1 MDQSH
6 VYEIAGH
13 FIEIV
18 WKLPDGQNWQLPGF
32 APFLSEKLSEKMS
45 KTDKECEA
53 TNSPENKLFTINIVP
68 LKEAAED
75 AAQKNKERILS
86 TFDMETGVCELR
98 KLDNSYKFL
107 IFTTDGK
114 LSIKLEMETGRHV
127 MNCLCALY
135 EKPTNHIKVP
145 DPNHLRFALWMAVG
159 FAGIPELTA
168 AIHSSVIIHEN
179 QAVLFLG
186 ESGTGKSTHTRL
198 WLENVPGTRLLNDDS
213 PLLRLHKREDLKA
226 RDCNSP
232 RQDERGQD
240 LKLDKEHEQDQ
251 EHDHNHDD
259 DHENTLYIY
268 GSPWS
273 GKGKVY
279 RNENYPV
286 AAIVRLQQAPF
297 NRATR
302 LNVVQGFAA
311 LYPSFPPAYLKDE
324 NLHEKICTIISGI
337 LKTIP
342 VYRLECLPKPSAVQ
356 LIYKNVFGN
365 NKSGFEKMKKNY
377 KNSHQKNVLFLPNE
391 NVLPLIEEQ
400 IAAGKSVKLRVRGNS
415 MFPRLMDGRDMVA
428 LHHVDLLQIKVGDVI
443 FFRWG
448 KGFLMHRV
456 IEIVEGHQGARPL
469 KFVTR
474 GDALRSTELVPIED
488 VIALAELPAHSPRTL
503 RMRRVRGWLQRVR
516 GLLRR
521 VWGWVM
527 RLLRR

>member
-1 MDQSH
+1 MDKSY

-13 FIEIV
+13 LIEIV

-32 APFLSEKLSEKMS
+32 APFLSENMSEKLSVAVSDCKAKMHP
-45 KTDKECEA
+45 EA
-53 TNSPENKLFTINIVP
+53 KLVTINIVF
-68 LKEAAED
+68 LDKATED
-75 AAQKNKERILS
+75 AAQKNEERTIS
-86 TFDMETGVCELR
+86 TFEMETGVCELR
-98 KLDNSYKFL
+98 KRDNSYKFL

-114 LSIKLEMETGRHV
+114 HSIKLEMETGRRV
-127 MNCLCALY
+127 MSCLCALY
-135 EKPTNHIKVP
+135 EKPAKPGNTTDTAKSANGSNPTLGSNPVNGSNPANRIMAP

-168 AIHSSVIIHEN
+168 AVHSSVIIYEN

-213 PLLRLHKREDLKA
+213 PLLRLHKREDLQE

-232 RQDERGQD
+232 GQYEREQDV
-240 LKLDKEHEQDQ
+240 KPDKEHNHNSNHNNDHDRD
-251 EHDHNHDD
+251 HDH

-356 LIYKNVFGN
+356 LIYRNVFGN
-365 NKSGFEKMKKNY
+365 KKSGLEFE
-377 KNSHQKNVLFLPNE
+377 
-391 NVLPLIEEQ
+391 I
-400 IAAGKSVKLRVRGNS
+400 
-415 MFPRLMDGRDMVA
+415 
-428 LHHVDLLQIKVGDVI
+428 
-443 FFRWG
+443 
-448 KGFLMHRV
+448 
-456 IEIVEGHQGARPL
+456 
-469 KFVTR
+469 
-474 GDALRSTELVPIED
+474 GDALLDNKTK
-488 VIALAELPAHSPRTL
+488 
-503 RMRRVRGWLQRVR
+503 GKK
-516 GLLRR
+516 
-521 VWGWVM
+521 
-527 RLLRR
+527 

>member
-1 MDQSH
+1 MDKSY

-32 APFLSEKLSEKMS
+32 APFLSDKLSEKMS

-53 TNSPENKLFTINIVP
+53 TNSTENKLFTINIVP
-68 LKEAAED
+68 LKEAAEN
-75 AAQKNKERILS
+75 AAQKKKERILS
-86 TFDMETGVCELR
+86 TFDMETGICELR

-107 IFTTDGK
+107 IFTTEGK

-127 MNCLCALY
+127 MNCFCALY
-135 EKPTNHIKVP
+135 EKPAKPGNTTDTAKSANGSNPATDSNPANRIKAP

-168 AIHSSVIIHEN
+168 AVHSSVIIHEN

-213 PLLRLHKREDLKA
+213 PMLRLHKREDLQA
-226 RDCNSP
+226 PDCRSP
-232 RQDERGQD
+232 RQDEREPD
-240 LKLDKEHEQDQ
+240 LKLDKEH
-251 EHDHNHDD
+251 DHNSDY

-297 NRATR
+297 DRATR

-365 NKSGFEKMKKNY
+365 NKSG
-377 KNSHQKNVLFLPNE
+377 L
-391 NVLPLIEEQ
+391 
-400 IAAGKSVKLRVRGNS
+400 
-415 MFPRLMDGRDMVA
+415 
-428 LHHVDLLQIKVGDVI
+428 
-443 FFRWG
+443 
-448 KGFLMHRV
+448 
-456 IEIVEGHQGARPL
+456 EIQ
-469 KFVTR
+469 F
-474 GDALRSTELVPIED
+474 GDARSDNKTK
-488 VIALAELPAHSPRTL
+488 
-503 RMRRVRGWLQRVR
+503 GKK
-516 GLLRR
+516 
-521 VWGWVM
+521 
-527 RLLRR
+527 